1 MIVKS
6 LSLMIVIASM
16 LQLSANELLVVTEN
30 WPPYNYREK
39 GQVVGASTEVVKKV
53 LAKANYKYSIH
64 LYPWARSY
72 QIALYKPNVI
82 IYTILRTPERE
93 SLFKWIGPLF
103 SGKQFYLY
111 KLSSRRDIALSNV
124 SDAKEYIVGVMRGD
138 VSHQFLSSVGFE
150 EKKALSISVS
160 EEENIKKLYAF
171 KVDLISGNNITLPI
185 RLKKLGLKF
194 EDVYPAIMTF
204 KYNYYMAVSNNT
216 SNEVYNKLNNAF
228 KEIYNDDI
236 KNKIIKKHNISP

>member
-1 MIVKS
+1 MIVKC
-6 LSLMIVIASM
+6 LSLMIVAASM

-39 GQVVGASTEVVKKV
+39 GQVVGASTEIVKKV
-53 LAKANYKYSIH
+53 LGKANYKYSIH

-93 SLFKWIGPLF
+93 SLFQWIGPLF

-111 KLSSRRDIALSNV
+111 KLSSRKDITLATID
-124 SDAKEYIVGVMRGD
+124 DAKKYLIGVMRGD
-138 VSHQFLSSVGFE
+138 VSHQFLSSEGFE
-150 EKKALSISVS
+150 ENKALRISVS
-160 EEENIKKLYAF
+160 EEENIKKLYAL
-171 KVDLISGNNITLPI
+171 KVDLISGNNISLPI
-185 RLKKLGLKF
+185 RLKKLGYKF
-194 EDVYPAIMTF
+194 EDVESAIMTF

-216 SNEVYNKLNNAF
+216 SDEVYSNLNNAF
-228 KEIYNDDI
+228 EDIYDDNL
-236 KNKIIKKHNISP
+236 KNKIIKKYNISP